1 MACAKQFPRNIRC
14 SESLQM
20 LLNKAQAFGT
30 KLEAERPNGSSVFS
44 LLFVLPV
51 KGTSGGA
58 NSVIQESMG
67 LSRLGIDVNIAI
79 VGSLYN
85 EFLANYSEL
94 QNSRVKLLEYGDIN
108 ALRSHISNHDLVCA
122 TTNASVYAIKECIDR
137 LPSEERPRIAYYVQD
152 YEPLFYPVDSKEWV
166 RAISSYTAIPDA
178 TLFAKSNWIRNIV
191 YENAGVK
198 VAAVSPSVDHEI
210 FFPDF
215 DRRPSHLAVSAML
228 RPRTPRRA
236 PFRTAR
242 VMEYLSEI
250 YGDAIDLKVF
260 GSEEEDLKVAGINL
274 SPKIDRM
281 GIQRRWEVPHIL
293 RTSDLFLDL
302 SDYQA
307 FGRTALE
314 SMACGCIPIVPLLG
328 GAQDFAIN
336 GYNAYLV
343 DTRADDCI
351 LGAVSE
357 FLGLGADA
365 RMAMRMNA
373 LETAAQYTVRKAVL
387 SQVRLFQNLLEST
400 N

>member
-1 MACAKQFPRNIRC
+1 
-14 SESLQM
+14 M
-20 LLNKAQAFGT
+20 LLDKAQAFGT
-30 KLEAERPNGSSVFS
+30 KLEAERPKGSSVFS

-51 KGTSGGA
+51 KGASGGA

-67 LSRLGIDVNIAI
+67 LSRLGIDANIAI
-79 VGSLYN
+79 VGSRYN
-85 EFLANYSEL
+85 EFLGNYPEL
-94 QNSRVKLLEYGDIN
+94 QNSRVKLLEYKGTD
-108 ALRSHISNHDLVCA
+108 ALVSHISNHDVVCA
-122 TTNASVYAIKECIDR
+122 TTNASVHAVKECVDK
-137 LPSEERPRIAYYVQD
+137 LPGDARPRIAYYVQD

-166 RAISSYTAIPDA
+166 RATASYTAIPDA
-178 TLFAKSNWIRNIV
+178 TLFAKSNWIRKIV
-191 YENAGVK
+191 YENSGVQ
-198 VAAVSPSVDHEI
+198 VAAVSPSVDHDI
-210 FFPDF
+210 YYPDF

-228 RPRTPRRA
+228 RPQTPRRA

-242 VMEYLSEI
+242 VMEFLSEL

-260 GSEEEDLKVAGINL
+260 GSEEEDLKVAGISL
-274 SPKIDRM
+274 SPKIDRL
-281 GIQRRWEVPHIL
+281 GIQRRTEVPHIL

-314 SMACGCIPIVPLLG
+314 SMACGCIPVVPLLG
-328 GAQDFAIN
+328 GAHDFAIH

-357 FLGLGADA
+357 FLGLADDA

-387 SQVRLFQNLLEST
+387 SQVRLFQNLLANT